1 MTSLEFEMFLKAR
14 RMILKIKEREL
25 RLQYPCALGH

>member
-1 MTSLEFEMFLKAR
+1 MFLKER